1 MKNITNNVREDEQ
14 VSLLHLFE
22 FDMYDFENN
31 FVETLRFTDHDIF
44 VNDGTNEYTPLSIT
58 FDRLNEDASMQSD
71 SINISLDNVSGAIT
85 AKALASEWRN
95 NKAIIRRVVYRPAS
109 ETDNLI
115 IDPSDFSSEYAL
127 TNLSI
132 ESDNNISPDGTL
144 TASKLAANTNN
155 SFHVIQQLDTELDTT
170 KTYTFSV
177 YVKQSTNTNIMPFLI
192 VSSDTTTNK
201 FQALFDMQT
210 KTFLLQSENGAGDLI
225 NADYDELENGWF
237 RIWITG
243 KPNSEEDEGLLF
255 SSRLSFYDK
264 QTESG
269 EFSGSEGDELYTW
282 GWLLEQADYPTDLM
296 AYEYG
301 IGGNLDTYPKLNL
314 TSLSKD
320 NFILFE
326 GIIDSFN
333 ATENTLSG
341 NLTTL
346 FTNWN
351 KKYPE
356 RTFNQDEFV
365 SIIETMTDE
374 ILWGRT

>member
-1 MKNITNNVREDEQ
+1 MKSITNNAREDEQ

-115 IDPSDFSSEYAL
+115 IDPSDFSTEYNL
-127 TNLSI
+127 TNISI
-132 ESDNNISPDGTL
+132 VSDDNIAPDGTL
-144 TASKLAANTNN
+144 TASKLAPDTNN
-155 SFHVIQQLDTELDTT
+155 DFHLIQQFNTELDTT
-170 KTYTFSV
+170 KAYTFSI
-177 YVKQSTNTNIMPFLI
+177 YVKQSTNTNIIPRLTI
-192 VSSDTTTNK
+192 NSDTVSNN
-201 FQALFDMQT
+201 FEALFDIET
-210 KTFLLQSENGAGDLI
+210 KTFLLQSESGAGDLI
-225 NADYDELENGWF
+225 NADYEELENGWF
-237 RIWITG
+237 RVWITG
-243 KPNSEEDEGLLF
+243 IPNSQEDETEL
-255 SSRLSFYDK
+255 RRARMMFYDK
-264 QTESG
+264 ETESYV
-269 EFSGSEGDELYTW
+269 FSGSEGDELYTW